1 MNIFVDTREKQR
13 AIKKIVA
20 EFEKQGVRYA
30 STKLFVGD
38 YQRADNSLLVIDRK
52 QNLLEV
58 CTNVGQ
64 DRERFVRE
72 LKRAREMGVKIIFLV
87 EHGKDVNSL
96 EEVKKWQN
104 PRLKDSP
111 LALSGERLYKIL
123 SVLEKNYG
131 CEWHF
136 CTKNETGAKI
146 ISLLGGE

>member
-20 EFEKQGVRYA
+20 EFEKQGVGYA

-131 CEWHF
+131 CEFQF
-136 CTKNETGAKI
+136 CTKNETGTRI
-146 ISLLGGE
+146 IQLLGGE